1 MPTLAFAHRAQN
13 CKGEFDYAVRRQGVD
28 KIVPVVMERGCLNP
42 DDWSG
47 SVGFRLG
54 SKLYFDL
61 SEGSTR
67 PPDDAIDRLAAAIK
81 ELLPQR
87 RNTSERSSSTRA
99 RLSKR
104 LSMSKKQGAPSAAV
118 ETGHSTTIT
127 IDRA

>member
-1 MPTLAFAHRAQN
+1 
-13 CKGEFDYAVRRQGVD
+13 
-28 KIVPVVMERGCLNP
+28 MERGCRNP

-81 ELLPQR
+81 KLLSARFSR
-87 RNTSERSSSTRA
+87 RYDVVVEAHEQTME
-99 RLSKR
+99 
-104 LSMSKKQGAPSAAV
+104 
-118 ETGHSTTIT
+118 ETGL
-127 IDRA
+127 